1 MYSRLLLVLSLLLTL
16 CLSSQSQTL
25 ADYQFSTGHDA
36 SRWYSLDSSRNLI
49 IMSGSR
55 YYRRSGLEE
64 IGFNF
69 PFADTNYSQFSVTH
83 DGNLRLGNVLA
94 VSSSGNQGSPFVASR
109 AGTNNPKINFMGCAG
124 YSSDSIYVHK
134 QLFGSS
140 PDRVMVIEF
149 ALQTYISSSRPSL
162 LRWQVQLHEN
172 GDIQIVYPSRNPP
185 LPPACNHQQGMCVD
199 ETDIWIVDQYHV
211 ATHYTEGYPTHI
223 PASNWP
229 DPNRFYRF
237 NFPYQTCNSPQSL
250 IAYAID
256 TMSVSLSW
264 RGNASEYIVEYA
276 HLPFVPGNGS
286 AQHVIVSDTTA
297 YIYGLPSGT
306 QYHFYVRSI
315 CNPGDTSN
323 AAHLA
328 AQTLSIEPVNA
339 GSYFCDFESASE
351 RDCWIVPVDNVSAKW
366 YIGSAANNS
375 PNGQYALYVSQD
387 SGATNSCGENWIGTY
402 AYRSF
407 NLEAGD
413 WNVSFDWRAYG
424 DWNSNSAGNTNY
436 YQFLRAFLAPS
447 SASLNSHTPPS
458 FPSSPHSTSVPQGWI
473 ELNPS
478 SHAFVGQSSWTSYS
492 SIANVSTPGCYNL
505 VFYWESD
512 GYLASPDL
520 PGAIDNISLERV
532 SCAQPRAIS
541 ASAFDNDI
549 LLSWQPGN
557 SENLWRVVC
566 DNFDMIVNDTFC
578 LVTGLSF
585 NTLYNFNIYAICGD
599 SDTSFATSF
608 SYRTSAGAPVSS
620 YPYFCDFEDSL
631 MARQWVS
638 LGEGQSNAWYVG
650 HAANN
655 TPQGTMAL
663 YVSHDGGS
671 TNSYSGASRSLSY
684 AYRMLSL
691 DTANYVCSFDWR
703 CLGDEG
709 FHFFRAFIVP
719 ANDIPSAGSFPSANN
734 IHTSVPSG
742 WIDLNPQDHYMSGQS
757 SWTSLIQPFNVTQ
770 PGDYALLFM
779 WENDE
784 YSANN
789 PPAAIDNINIATFSC
804 PIPTGLTADPYLTYI
819 DLTWDAPDNANV
831 WMIEYNDTVITAFS
845 PSLNADNLTPN
856 SEYTFRVYNLCT
868 NGDTSLPA
876 SITVRTLCYPIE
888 TLPFSCDFSDYPVGT
903 GGNDSF
909 IPCWSRVLNYNSF
922 SPQINNSFSSGN
934 NCLYWNLTS
943 GLLDDAIIVLPQLDE
958 SIDVDNTQLRFKAMS
973 IDYIGMNETP
983 VFIVGV
989 MTDPATTSS
998 FSAID
1003 TVFITNE
1010 GSFSE
1015 YSVPLHSYEGS
1026 GQYVALR
1033 GIVNGSNYSSA
1044 MCLIDDILLE
1054 ESLFCRRPSAF
1065 SALAGID
1072 SAALSWTP
1080 GGNESEWILQ
1090 YGDTILTTHQPNYIA
1105 RNLVADREYYYSVA
1119 AICDLG
1125 DTSATLTG
1133 SFRTLPTT
1141 PNPPDSLFCPDID
1154 YVSATAYNPA
1164 NPYNITI
1171 CWSNTASAYEV
1182 VVSNVEHQNM
1192 THSAY
1197 VVDSSCH
1204 LFELESVGGQWSAK
1218 VRSVCDNDVF
1228 GEWSEV
1234 TYFSTPAPSGIV
1246 SSSDNGD
1253 ISLFP
1258 NPTNGKAYLSIKNH
1272 IGNVSICVID
1282 ITGSIIAERIVTANG
1297 NTLVVVPLNGLAT
1310 GTYFIRVS
1318 SATDNSVKKLIVK

>member
-1 MYSRLLLVLSLLLTL
+1 
-16 CLSSQSQTL
+16 
-25 ADYQFSTGHDA
+25 
-36 SRWYSLDSSRNLI
+36 
-49 IMSGSR
+49 
-55 YYRRSGLEE
+55 
-64 IGFNF
+64 
-69 PFADTNYSQFSVTH
+69 
-83 DGNLRLGNVLA
+83 
-94 VSSSGNQGSPFVASR
+94 
-109 AGTNNPKINFMGCAG
+109 
-124 YSSDSIYVHK
+124 
-134 QLFGSS
+134 
-140 PDRVMVIEF
+140 
-149 ALQTYISSSRPSL
+149 
-162 LRWQVQLHEN
+162 
-172 GDIQIVYPSRNPP
+172 
-185 LPPACNHQQGMCVD
+185 
-199 ETDIWIVDQYHV
+199 
-211 ATHYTEGYPTHI
+211 
-223 PASNWP
+223 
-229 DPNRFYRF
+229 
-237 NFPYQTCNSPQSL
+237 
-250 IAYAID
+250 
-256 TMSVSLSW
+256 
-264 RGNASEYIVEYA
+264 
-276 HLPFVPGNGS
+276 
-286 AQHVIVSDTTA
+286 
-297 YIYGLPSGT
+297 
-306 QYHFYVRSI
+306 
-315 CNPGDTSN
+315 
-323 AAHLA
+323 
-328 AQTLSIEPVNA
+328 
-339 GSYFCDFESASE
+339 
-351 RDCWIVPVDNVSAKW
+351 
-366 YIGSAANNS
+366 
-375 PNGQYALYVSQD
+375 
-387 SGATNSCGENWIGTY
+387 
-402 AYRSF
+402 
-407 NLEAGD
+407 
-413 WNVSFDWRAYG
+413 
-424 DWNSNSAGNTNY
+424 
-436 YQFLRAFLAPS
+436 
-447 SASLNSHTPPS
+447 
-458 FPSSPHSTSVPQGWI
+458 
-473 ELNPS
+473 
-478 SHAFVGQSSWTSYS
+478 
-492 SIANVSTPGCYNL
+492 
-505 VFYWESD
+505 
-512 GYLASPDL
+512 
-520 PGAIDNISLERV
+520 
-532 SCAQPRAIS
+532 
-541 ASAFDNDI
+541 
-549 LLSWQPGN
+549 
-557 SENLWRVVC
+557 
-566 DNFDMIVNDTFC
+566 
-578 LVTGLSF
+578 
-585 NTLYNFNIYAICGD
+585 
-599 SDTSFATSF
+599 
-608 SYRTSAGAPVSS
+608 
-620 YPYFCDFEDSL
+620 
-631 MARQWVS
+631 
-638 LGEGQSNAWYVG
+638 
-650 HAANN
+650 
-655 TPQGTMAL
+655 
-663 YVSHDGGS
+663 
-671 TNSYSGASRSLSY
+671 
-684 AYRMLSL
+684 
-691 DTANYVCSFDWR
+691 
-703 CLGDEG
+703 
-709 FHFFRAFIVP
+709 
-719 ANDIPSAGSFPSANN
+719 
-734 IHTSVPSG
+734 
-742 WIDLNPQDHYMSGQS
+742 
-757 SWTSLIQPFNVTQ
+757 
-770 PGDYALLFM
+770 M

-903 GGNDSF
+903 GGNEAF

-958 SIDVDNTQLRFKAMS
+958 SIDVANTQLRFKAMS

-1204 LFELESVGGQWSAK
+1204 LFELESIGGQWSAK

-1258 NPTNGKAYLSIKNH
+1258 NPANGKAYLSIKNH

-1282 ITGSIIAERIVTANG
+1282 ITGSIIAERTVTANG